1 MKPRI
6 ATPEGIYVLS
16 RDGFYEPEPE
26 PEEKRSGL
34 WLAIGGPILFGLVCG
49 AGYCLYRACEAW
61 PA

>member
-1 MKPRI
+1 MKPCI
-6 ATPEGIYVLS
+6 ATLEGIYVLS

-49 AGYCLYRACEAW
+49 AGLAIWSAMH
-61 PA
+61 